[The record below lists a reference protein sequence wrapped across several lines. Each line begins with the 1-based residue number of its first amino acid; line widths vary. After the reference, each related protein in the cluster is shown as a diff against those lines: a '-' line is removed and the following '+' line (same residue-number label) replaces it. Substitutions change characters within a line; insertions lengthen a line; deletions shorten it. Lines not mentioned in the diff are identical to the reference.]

1 MNYPSYLFLSAK
13 LHFQSIHINNFDF
26 NFTRNSSQIESCFF
40 LQVITSLFSQK
51 VFQSYKEISAEVAHT
66 VHCFLLLFSGAA
78 PFHTRK
84 EASTVGCNQCCQL
97 CLFHLPPENDLM
109 EFQKTFE
116 RINFAGRKYTVFFP
130 QIFNVSRLCGFAAYF
145 ILTLK

>member
-1 MNYPSYLFLSAK
+1 MISISREILAK
-13 LHFQSIHINNFDF
+13 LNLAFSSSNNV
-26 NFTRNSSQIESCFF
+26 S
-40 LQVITSLFSQK
+40 FSRK

-97 CLFHLPPENDLM
+97 CLFHLSPENDLM

-116 RINFAGRKYTVFFP
+116 RINFAGRKYNVFLSP
-130 QIFNVSRLCGFAAYF
+130 NL
-145 ILTLK
+145 